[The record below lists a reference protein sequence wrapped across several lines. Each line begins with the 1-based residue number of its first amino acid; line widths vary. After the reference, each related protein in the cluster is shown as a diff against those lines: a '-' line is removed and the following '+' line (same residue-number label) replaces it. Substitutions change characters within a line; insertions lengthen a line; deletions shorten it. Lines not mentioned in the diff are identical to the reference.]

1 MEEFTPSEKLILYLD
16 GELPQDQ
23 ELELFSLLASSTD
36 LRAEMREGFGDTCG
50 NRR

>member
-23 ELELFSLLASSTD
+23 ELDLFSRFLLQVQT
-36 LRAEMREGFGDTCG
+36 
-50 NRR
+50 